1 MKNNKKTLLGIMVL
15 SAMSLM
21 AADNRVIQV
30 TTFEDQNGEDLN
42 NCSLRE
48 ALVAAKKNIAFGG
61 CSAGN
66 TNRGS
71 TDYIQLKEGE
81 YILNS
86 ELRPESM
93 VRIYG
98 AAALDYNQR
107 DPLTHRYPSIAPLKT
122 SINAQG
128 NSRILNTSDTQAS
141 VALYDL
147 VLKNGN
153 ANGGGNLNAKDQGK
167 GGAVFV
173 AGPLSANNIEIQ
185 NSKAEQGGA
194 IYVVAHQTERQVNLE
209 NAFIHH
215 NQAKVGSVLAMDCQ
229 ANLVNTRSV
238 IHVNRSSIIQNGST
252 DSQSTFDLCGQ
263 PDLKVSTSTIAQ
275 NQANANQGHIFNLV
289 HSDKH
294 PLSTLSQVSL
304 ESNTIVENK
313 AFSTLFYD
321 QHPRIALFFNVL
333 AFNQGKSCRSAQ
345 DLNQLQLNIATL
357 RNAILPASATAEQ
370 GECDLPEKTSS
381 SYELSKNIDLTGLS
395 FDQLLQPLQ
404 TPSAYNLFLPLYYP
418 KVGVD
423 PSKDLIDVEG
433 FGCAEEDQRG
443 LARVSNATL
452 TLNPDAK
459 NSCDIGAV
467 EVMRLNAA
475 DITSLSNISY
485 ERLLDGYQEQIDRT
499 QASIDQNKTSDQAL
513 LTQARADLKTLQDL
527 LNHTKA
533 KQQYRAIYIDP
544 FALALKQ
551 DEPTADGQFVQL
563 KQLNS
568 ENFSIQTEALGI
580 GAVSGTGTTFNV
592 DKLTKDP
599 LFKCEWDAQLQRIL
613 MYRLN
618 DKVTELT
625 DSAYCKYTITSK
637 SDSNH
642 HSSGLLEGKFNNIQP
657 IAKDDRI
664 RMEYG
669 SDLKV
674 SFNPLAN
681 DSDGGDGIIS
691 TLTENT
697 NKPVFYKD
705 HTGQELAIRFTHIPS
720 SVVLNADRKAPCPGD
735 YARETCYGGN
745 IQVQVRNSFSPFDYE
760 LRYTVFD
767 HEQALSEEATITLE
781 NTAKNTNYEASSG
794 GGGSLGIWGL
804 MTLLGLVGYRRH
816 ARFKS

>member
-21 AADNRVIQV
+21 AADDRVIQV

-81 YILNS
+81 YILNY

-98 AAALDYNQR
+98 AAALDYNQP

-238 IHVNRSSIIQNGST
+238 IHVNRSSIIQNGAT

-263 PDLKVSTSTIAQ
+263 PELKVSTSTIAQ

-289 HSDKH
+289 HSDQH

-304 ESNTIVENK
+304 ESNTIVENQ

-345 DLNQLQLNIATL
+345 DLNQQQLNIATL

-370 GECDLPEKTSS
+370 GECDLPETASS

-592 DKLTKDP
+592 DKLTQDP
-599 LFKCEWDAQLQRIL
+599 LFKCEWDTQLQRIL

-657 IAKDDRI
+657 IAKDDHI

-691 TLTENT
+691 TLAENT
-697 NKPVFYKD
+697 NKPAFYRD

-720 SVVLNADRKAPCPGD
+720 SVVLTADRKAPCPGD

-816 ARFKS
+816 TRFKS

>member
-21 AADNRVIQV
+21 AADDRVIQV

-185 NSKAEQGGA
+185 NSKGEQGGA

-289 HSDKH
+289 HSDQH

-370 GECDLPEKTSS
+370 GECDLPEKASS

-404 TPSAYNLFLPLYYP
+404 APSAYNLFLPLYYP
-418 KVGVD
+418 KRGVD

-433 FGCAEEDQRG
+433 LGCAEEDQRG

-697 NKPVFYKD
+697 NKPAFYKD

-816 ARFKS
+816 TRFKS

>member
-1 MKNNKKTLLGIMVL
+1 
-15 SAMSLM
+15 MSLM
-21 AADNRVIQV
+21 AADDRVIQV

-81 YILNS
+81 YILNY

-98 AAALDYNQR
+98 AAALDYNQP

-238 IHVNRSSIIQNGST
+238 IHVNRSSIIQNGAT

-263 PDLKVSTSTIAQ
+263 PELKVSTSTIAQ

-289 HSDKH
+289 HSDQH

-304 ESNTIVENK
+304 ESNTIVENQ

-345 DLNQLQLNIATL
+345 DLNQQQLNIATL

-370 GECDLPEKTSS
+370 GECDLPETASS

-592 DKLTKDP
+592 DKLTQDP
-599 LFKCEWDAQLQRIL
+599 LFKCEWDTQLQRIL

-657 IAKDDRI
+657 IAKDDHI

-691 TLTENT
+691 TLAENT
-697 NKPVFYKD
+697 NKPAFYRD

-720 SVVLNADRKAPCPGD
+720 SVVLTADRKAPCPGD

-816 ARFKS
+816 TRFKS

>member
-1 MKNNKKTLLGIMVL
+1 
-15 SAMSLM
+15 MSLM
-21 AADNRVIQV
+21 AADDRVIQV

-98 AAALDYNQR
+98 AAALDYKQR
-107 DPLTHRYPSIAPLKT
+107 DPLIHRYPSIAPLKT

-238 IHVNRSSIIQNGST
+238 IHVNRSSIIQNGAT

-263 PDLKVSTSTIAQ
+263 PELKVSTSTIAQ

-289 HSDKH
+289 HSDQH

-304 ESNTIVENK
+304 ESNTIVENQ

-345 DLNQLQLNIATL
+345 DLNQQQLNIATL

-370 GECDLPEKTSS
+370 GECDLPETASS

-404 TPSAYNLFLPLYYP
+404 APSAYNLFLPLYYP
-418 KVGVD
+418 KRGVD

-592 DKLTKDP
+592 DKLTQDP
-599 LFKCEWDAQLQRIL
+599 LFKCEWDTQLQRIL

-697 NKPVFYKD
+697 NKPAFYRD

-720 SVVLNADRKAPCPGD
+720 SVVLTADRKAPCPGD

-816 ARFKS
+816 TRFKS